1 MVCSANFVVSIS
13 VIKILQ
19 PISFLFK
26 LRFSQT
32 RLTGKILTTEF
43 ISLAL
48 IYFAVIDPIG
58 SIPIFLSI
66 SENLHHTQKQWI
78 ALRGSFIAFCVL
90 IFFGLFGS
98 FILNHLRISADT
110 FNIAGGAILFII
122 AIEMVN
128 GRRQSRKSKVAAESV
143 TQEELVRLSS
153 SPLAVP
159 LLAGPAAITSVMV
172 FSDFYDANALFL
184 NVGSIFVAMLLSA
197 LILYAAAWGSKFI
210 NLTISKV
217 MSRVVGILLA
227 AIAIQT
233 ILNGLTSLGIINI

>member
-1 MVCSANFVVSIS
+1 MI
-13 VIKILQ
+13 
-19 PISFLFK
+19 
-26 LRFSQT
+26 
-32 RLTGKILTTEF
+32 TEF
-43 ISLAL
+43 ISLVL

-66 SENLHHTQKQWI
+66 TENLHYRQKQWI

-98 FILNHLRISADT
+98 FILSHLKISADT

-122 AIEMVN
+122 ALEMVN
-128 GRRQSRKSKVAAESV
+128 GRRQARKSKVAFESV
-143 TQEELVRLSS
+143 SREELIRLSS

-172 FSDFYDANALFL
+172 FSDFYDTDVFFL
-184 NVGSIFVAMLLSA
+184 NIGSIFFAVLLSA
-197 LILYAAAWGSKFI
+197 LILYIAAWGSKFI
-210 NLTISKV
+210 NLTISTV

-233 ILNGLTSLGIINI
+233 ILTGLNNLGVITL

>member
-1 MVCSANFVVSIS
+1 MV
-13 VIKILQ
+13 
-19 PISFLFK
+19 K
-26 LRFSQT
+26 LLVQFQKRQWCNN
-32 RLTGKILTTEF
+32 LIAEF
-43 ISLAL
+43 ISLTL

-66 SENLHHTQKQWI
+66 TENLHHKQKQWI
-78 ALRGSFIAFCVL
+78 ALRGSFVAFCVL

-98 FILNHLRISADT
+98 FILTHLKISADT

-122 AIEMVN
+122 ALEMVN
-128 GRRQSRKSKVAAESV
+128 GRRQARKSKTAAESV
-143 TQEELVRLSS
+143 PREELIRLSS

-172 FSDFYDANALFL
+172 FSDFYDADALAL
-184 NVGSIFVAMLLSA
+184 NIGSIFLAVLLSA
-197 LILYAAAWGSKFI
+197 LILYTAAWGSKFI
-210 NLTISKV
+210 NLTISTV

-233 ILNGLTSLGIINI
+233 ILNGLNNLGIVNL

>member
-1 MVCSANFVVSIS
+1 MIA
-13 VIKILQ
+13 
-19 PISFLFK
+19 
-26 LRFSQT
+26 
-32 RLTGKILTTEF
+32 EF

-66 SENLHHTQKQWI
+66 TENFHYKQKQWI

-98 FILNHLRISADT
+98 FILTHLKVSADT

-122 AIEMVN
+122 ALEMVN
-128 GRRQSRKSKVAAESV
+128 GRRQARKSKVAAESV
-143 TQEELVRLSS
+143 PKEELIRLSS

-159 LLAGPAAITSVMV
+159 LLAGPAAITSIMV
-172 FSDFYDANALFL
+172 FSDFYNVDALFL
-184 NVGSIFVAMLLSA
+184 NVGSIFFAVLLSA
-197 LILYAAAWGSKFI
+197 LILYTAAWGSKFI
-210 NLTISKV
+210 NLTISTV

-233 ILNGLTSLGIINI
+233 MLNGFDNLGIIAL

>member
-1 MVCSANFVVSIS
+1 MIA
-13 VIKILQ
+13 
-19 PISFLFK
+19 
-26 LRFSQT
+26 
-32 RLTGKILTTEF
+32 EF

-66 SENLHHTQKQWI
+66 TENLHYKQKQWI

-98 FILNHLRISADT
+98 FILTHLKVSADT

-122 AIEMVN
+122 ALEMVN
-128 GRRQSRKSKVAAESV
+128 GRRQARKSKVAAESV
-143 TQEELVRLSS
+143 PKEELIRLSS

-159 LLAGPAAITSVMV
+159 LLAGPAAITSIMI
-172 FSDFYDANALFL
+172 FSDFYNVDALFL
-184 NVGSIFVAMLLSA
+184 NVSSIFFAVLLSA
-197 LILYAAAWGSKFI
+197 LILYTAAWGSKFI
-210 NLTISKV
+210 NLTISTV

-233 ILNGLTSLGIINI
+233 VLNGLDNLGIIAL

>member
-1 MVCSANFVVSIS
+1 MVY
-13 VIKILQ
+13 IL
-19 PISFLFK
+19 IA
-26 LRFSQT
+26 
-32 RLTGKILTTEF
+32 EF

-66 SENLHHTQKQWI
+66 TENLHHKQKQWI
-78 ALRGSFIAFCVL
+78 ALRGSFVAFCVL

-98 FILNHLRISADT
+98 FILTHLKISADT

-122 AIEMVN
+122 ALEMVN
-128 GRRQSRKSKVAAESV
+128 GRRQARKSKTAAESV
-143 TQEELVRLSS
+143 PREELIRLSS

-172 FSDFYDANALFL
+172 FSDFYDADALAL
-184 NVGSIFVAMLLSA
+184 NIGSIFLAVLLSA
-197 LILYAAAWGSKFI
+197 LILYTAAWGSKFI
-210 NLTISKV
+210 NLTISTV

-233 ILNGLTSLGIINI
+233 ILNGLNNLVIVNL

>member
-1 MVCSANFVVSIS
+1 MIA
-13 VIKILQ
+13 
-19 PISFLFK
+19 
-26 LRFSQT
+26 
-32 RLTGKILTTEF
+32 EF

-66 SENLHHTQKQWI
+66 TENLHHKQKQWI
-78 ALRGSFIAFCVL
+78 ALRGSFVAFCVL

-98 FILNHLRISADT
+98 FILTHLKISADT

-122 AIEMVN
+122 ALEMVN
-128 GRRQSRKSKVAAESV
+128 GRRQARKSKTAAESV
-143 TQEELVRLSS
+143 PREELIRLSS

-172 FSDFYDANALFL
+172 FSDFYDTDALAL
-184 NVGSIFVAMLLSA
+184 NVGSIFLAVLLSA
-197 LILYAAAWGSKFI
+197 IILYTAAWGSKFI
-210 NLTISKV
+210 NLTISTV

-233 ILNGLTSLGIINI
+233 ILNGLNNLGIINL

>member
-1 MVCSANFVVSIS
+1 M
-13 VIKILQ
+13 
-19 PISFLFK
+19 
-26 LRFSQT
+26 
-32 RLTGKILTTEF
+32 
-43 ISLAL
+43 
-48 IYFAVIDPIG
+48 IDPIG

-66 SENLHHTQKQWI
+66 TENLHYKQKQWI

-98 FILNHLRISADT
+98 FILTHLKVSADT

-122 AIEMVN
+122 ALEMVN
-128 GRRQSRKSKVAAESV
+128 GRRQARKSKVAAESV
-143 TQEELVRLSS
+143 PKEELIRLSS

-159 LLAGPAAITSVMV
+159 LLAGPAAITSIMV
-172 FSDFYDANALFL
+172 FSDFYNVDALFL
-184 NVGSIFVAMLLSA
+184 NVGSIFFAVLLSA

-210 NLTISKV
+210 NLTISTV

-233 ILNGLTSLGIINI
+233 ILNGLDNLGIIAL

>member
-1 MVCSANFVVSIS
+1 LIA
-13 VIKILQ
+13 
-19 PISFLFK
+19 
-26 LRFSQT
+26 
-32 RLTGKILTTEF
+32 EF

-66 SENLHHTQKQWI
+66 TENLHFKQKQWI

-98 FILNHLRISADT
+98 FILTHLKVSADT

-122 AIEMVN
+122 ALEMVN
-128 GRRQSRKSKVAAESV
+128 GRRQARKSKVAAEFV
-143 TQEELVRLSS
+143 PKEELIRLSS

-159 LLAGPAAITSVMV
+159 LLAGPAAITSIMV
-172 FSDFYDANALFL
+172 FSDFYNVDALFL
-184 NVGSIFVAMLLSA
+184 NVGSIFFAVLLSA
-197 LILYAAAWGSKFI
+197 LILYTAAWGSKFI
-210 NLTISKV
+210 NLTISTV

-233 ILNGLTSLGIINI
+233 ILNGLDNLGIIAL

>member
-1 MVCSANFVVSIS
+1 MNFVASIS
-13 VIKILQ
+13 EIERLQ

-26 LRFSQT
+26 LRFSQK
-32 RLTGKILTTEF
+32 RLAGKILATEF

-48 IYFAVIDPIG
+48 SYFSVIDPIG

-66 SENLHHTQKQWI
+66 TENLHHTQKQWI

-159 LLAGPAAITSVMV
+159 LLAGSAAITSVMV

-210 NLTISKV
+210 NLTISTV

>member
-1 MVCSANFVVSIS
+1 MIA
-13 VIKILQ
+13 
-19 PISFLFK
+19 
-26 LRFSQT
+26 
-32 RLTGKILTTEF
+32 EF

-66 SENLHHTQKQWI
+66 TENLHHKQKQWI
-78 ALRGSFIAFCVL
+78 ALRGSFVAFCVL

-98 FILNHLRISADT
+98 FILTHLKISADT

-122 AIEMVN
+122 ALEMVN
-128 GRRQSRKSKVAAESV
+128 GRRQARKSKTAAESV
-143 TQEELVRLSS
+143 PREELIRLSS

-159 LLAGPAAITSVMV
+159 VLAGPAAITSVMV
-172 FSDFYDANALFL
+172 FSDFYDTDALAL
-184 NVGSIFVAMLLSA
+184 NVGSIFLAVLLSA
-197 LILYAAAWGSKFI
+197 IILYTAAWGSKFI
-210 NLTISKV
+210 NLTISTV

-233 ILNGLTSLGIINI
+233 ILNGLNNLGIINL

>member
-1 MVCSANFVVSIS
+1 LIA
-13 VIKILQ
+13 
-19 PISFLFK
+19 
-26 LRFSQT
+26 
-32 RLTGKILTTEF
+32 EF

-66 SENLHHTQKQWI
+66 TENLHHKQKQWI
-78 ALRGSFIAFCVL
+78 ALRGSFVAFCVL

-98 FILNHLRISADT
+98 FILTHLKISADT

-122 AIEMVN
+122 ALEMVN
-128 GRRQSRKSKVAAESV
+128 GRRQARKSKTAAESV
-143 TQEELVRLSS
+143 PREELIRLSS

-172 FSDFYDANALFL
+172 FSDFYDPDALAL
-184 NVGSIFVAMLLSA
+184 NVGSIFLAVLLSA
-197 LILYAAAWGSKFI
+197 IILYTAAWGSKFI
-210 NLTISKV
+210 NLTISTV

-233 ILNGLTSLGIINI
+233 ILNGLNNLGIVNL

>member
-1 MVCSANFVVSIS
+1 LIA
-13 VIKILQ
+13 
-19 PISFLFK
+19 
-26 LRFSQT
+26 
-32 RLTGKILTTEF
+32 EF

-66 SENLHHTQKQWI
+66 TENLHFKQKQWI

-98 FILNHLRISADT
+98 FILTHLKVSADT

-122 AIEMVN
+122 ALEMVN
-128 GRRQSRKSKVAAESV
+128 GRRQARKSKVAAESV
-143 TQEELVRLSS
+143 PKEELIRLSS

-159 LLAGPAAITSVMV
+159 LLAGPAAITSIMV
-172 FSDFYDANALFL
+172 FSDFYNVDALFL
-184 NVGSIFVAMLLSA
+184 NVGSIFFAVLLSA

-210 NLTISKV
+210 NLTISTV

-233 ILNGLTSLGIINI
+233 ILNGLDNLGIIAL

>member
-1 MVCSANFVVSIS
+1 MIA
-13 VIKILQ
+13 
-19 PISFLFK
+19 
-26 LRFSQT
+26 
-32 RLTGKILTTEF
+32 EF
-43 ISLAL
+43 ISLTL

-66 SENLHHTQKQWI
+66 TENLHHKQKQWI
-78 ALRGSFIAFCVL
+78 ALRGSFVAFCVL

-98 FILNHLRISADT
+98 FILTHLKISADT

-122 AIEMVN
+122 ALEMVN
-128 GRRQSRKSKVAAESV
+128 GRRQARKSKTAAESV
-143 TQEELVRLSS
+143 PREELIRLSS

-172 FSDFYDANALFL
+172 FSDFYDADALAL
-184 NVGSIFVAMLLSA
+184 NIGSIFLAVLLSA
-197 LILYAAAWGSKFI
+197 LILYTAAWGSKFI
-210 NLTISKV
+210 NLTISTV

-233 ILNGLTSLGIINI
+233 ILNGLNNLGIVNL

>member
-1 MVCSANFVVSIS
+1 MIS
-13 VIKILQ
+13 
-19 PISFLFK
+19 
-26 LRFSQT
+26 
-32 RLTGKILTTEF
+32 EF

-66 SENLHHTQKQWI
+66 TESLHHKQRQWI

-98 FILNHLRISADT
+98 FILTHLKISADT

-122 AIEMVN
+122 ALEMVN
-128 GRRQSRKSKVAAESV
+128 GRRQARKSIAAAESV
-143 TQEELVRLSS
+143 PKEELIRLSS

-159 LLAGPAAITSVMV
+159 LLAGPAAITSIMV
-172 FSDFYDANALFL
+172 FSDFYNVDALFL
-184 NVGSIFVAMLLSA
+184 NVGSIFFAMLLSA
-197 LILYAAAWGSKFI
+197 LILYTAAWGSKFI
-210 NLTISKV
+210 NLTISTV

-233 ILNGLTSLGIINI
+233 ILNGLNNLGIIAL